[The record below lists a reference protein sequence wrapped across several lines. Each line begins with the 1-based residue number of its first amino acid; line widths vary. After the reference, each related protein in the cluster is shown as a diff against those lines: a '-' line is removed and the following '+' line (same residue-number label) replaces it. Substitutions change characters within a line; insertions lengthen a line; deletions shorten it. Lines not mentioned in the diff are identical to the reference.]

1 MEGPHAGISNVEAHV
16 HQLEQRL
23 EDCLAI
29 KANSDD
35 VPSTSQVIAPHP
47 CTKLFVRYVCTA
59 VCLRWT

>member
-35 VPSTSQVIAPHP
+35 VPSTSQVTTHHACRGIAAVTAALLHP
-47 CTKLFVRYVCTA
+47 
-59 VCLRWT
+59 